1 MFTALYAL
9 AITLPT
15 AITIGT
21 IWVQLAIIAAS
32 TLLMVELNNAY
43 ALIREFSRMVS
54 CSFLVLT
61 IAHFQLIYSLEGS
74 IVQICFIF
82 FYLFLFRAY
91 QNKRSPGWVFYAF
104 MSLGIAGIFFPQI
117 VFLVPLLWIILFSKV
132 LAGSIK
138 TLTAS
143 ILGYLTPYWIIG
155 GYLVYKDELSVGY
168 DYIAQLTQFEPIGI
182 YNQIEFKAYLFF
194 GFLMLLTLVGT
205 IHFLRNSF
213 LDKIKTR
220 MIYEALMVINIGC
233 IVFLILQPQHYSFL
247 IRLIIV
253 NTSPF
258 IGHFIT
264 LTRTRLTNITF
275 IVFTLSAVALTLYT
289 LWMP

>member
-1 MFTALYAL
+1 MEYT
-9 AITLPT
+9 P
-15 AITIGT
+15 
-21 IWVQLAIIAAS
+21 
-32 TLLMVELNNAY
+32 
-43 ALIREFSRMVS
+43 
-54 CSFLVLT
+54 
-61 IAHFQLIYSLEGS
+61 
-74 IVQICFIF
+74 IC
-82 FYLFLFRAY
+82 
-91 QNKRSPGWVFYAF
+91 
-104 MSLGIAGIFFPQI
+104 
-117 VFLVPLLWIILFSKV
+117 
-132 LAGSIK
+132 
-138 TLTAS
+138 
-143 ILGYLTPYWIIG
+143 
-155 GYLVYKDELSVGY
+155 
-168 DYIAQLTQFEPIGI
+168 I

>member
-1 MFTALYAL
+1 
-9 AITLPT
+9 
-15 AITIGT
+15 
-21 IWVQLAIIAAS
+21 
-32 TLLMVELNNAY
+32 
-43 ALIREFSRMVS
+43 
-54 CSFLVLT
+54 
-61 IAHFQLIYSLEGS
+61 
-74 IVQICFIF
+74 
-82 FYLFLFRAY
+82 
-91 QNKRSPGWVFYAF
+91 

-182 YNQIEFKAYLFF
+182 YNQIELKAYLFF